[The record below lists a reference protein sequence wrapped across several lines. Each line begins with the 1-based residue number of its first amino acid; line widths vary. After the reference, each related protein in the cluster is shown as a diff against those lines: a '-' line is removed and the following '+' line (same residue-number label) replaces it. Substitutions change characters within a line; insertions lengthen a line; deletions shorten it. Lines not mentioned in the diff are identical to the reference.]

1 LDRNLGAAVASAA
14 MEGEITFVAQALARR
29 SGLAGEVATDELL
42 SGSERRVMT
51 LLRVAGV
58 RRELAARLLAGIG
71 DLLGVSDPGRAI
83 ATFDGMS
90 TDEVESARNWLA
102 SDVGYRAAVARLEQS

>member
-1 LDRNLGAAVASAA
+1 MQYGSAKKILSAA

-71 DLLGVSDPGRAI
+71 DLLGIADPGRAI

-90 TDEVESARNWLA
+90 TDEVDGARSWLA
-102 SDVGYRAAVARLEQS
+102 ADAGYRAAVARLEQH